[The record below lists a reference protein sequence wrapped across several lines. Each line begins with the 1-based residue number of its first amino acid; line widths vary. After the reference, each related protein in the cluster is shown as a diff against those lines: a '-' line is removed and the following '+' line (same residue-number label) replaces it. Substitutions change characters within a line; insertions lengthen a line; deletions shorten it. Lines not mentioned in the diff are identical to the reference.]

1 MRFSLFSWFPPV
13 LVEIYDRYEIWTAT
27 ESELSNGDSPADN
40 LSTDAADYRT
50 KVSIVLGRKR
60 NV

>member
-1 MRFSLFSWFPPV
+1 MRFSLGIFSWF
-13 LVEIYDRYEIWTAT
+13 LKIYDRYEIWTAT

-50 KVSIVLGRKR
+50 KVSIVLKL

>member
-1 MRFSLFSWFPPV
+1 MVFPPI

-50 KVSIVLGRKR
+50 KVSIVLGRKLKI
-60 NV
+60 